1 MHQRRTAEPARKPE
15 GGNQRRRNLL
25 RIMESVQL
33 KRRQEIGVGAGRADV
48 REEVMENST
57 WRGVLPE
64 CPFPA

>member
-15 GGNQRRRNLL
+15 GGKQRRRTLL
-25 RIMESVQL
+25 RIMEPIQL
-33 KRRQEIGVGAGRADV
+33 KRRQEIGEGAERADM